1 MHGVMYGT
9 EREGCIW
16 EMRGDEGERGGMKGD
31 ERG

>member
-16 EMRGDEGERGGMKGD
+16 GNEGEREGMTGD

>member
-16 EMRGDEGERGGMKGD
+16 GMRGNEGERGGTRGD
-31 ERG
+31 DRG